1 LYEGKALKV
10 PVQPISEATA
20 LSENIGTSIDVHRL
34 VSIFRRR
41 LKLFVA
47 VAALIFAAA
56 ALITFQQVPKYTAMA
71 RVLIDQRKQQ
81 IIAADQTVT
90 SALPDE
96 ASAVDTETEV
106 LRSRSIAEN
115 VASEANLFN
124 DPDWNGTKARKG
136 LFSTL
141 FGWLSPESH
150 KPVDEQL
157 QRQQVVDKLLYG
169 LNVARANDTF
179 LIDVSY
185 TSPNPAD
192 ARKFANM
199 FANAY
204 ITDQIAAKYQA
215 TQRATEWLNARLGSI
230 RKQVNE
236 ADAAVQAY
244 KASHN
249 LLSSQGATLTEQEI
263 STLDQQLALARA
275 QQAEAEARL
284 ATAKSQLARGSTG
297 EDVGEALNSPVVQSL
312 RAQRAIASQ
321 QVADMSG
328 RYGDRHP
335 DLLKAK
341 RQLAD
346 IDTQIH
352 AEVTRIIS
360 NLEAQAQVARQHAA
374 SVAGSVNQ
382 TRNTLAGNN
391 QAGVKL
397 NELQRNADAA
407 NTLYSSFLDRFKQT
421 TAQQGME
428 QSDARVIS
436 PASIPT
442 SPSEPKIV
450 LDLAFGLITALVGAL
465 VAIILAEI
473 FDSGLTTADDIEHD
487 FGIPAL
493 GSIPA
498 LNSVVD
504 EEQGADLPEPY
515 DYIVQKPLSGFAET
529 FRTLRSSLLLCRT
542 GRAVKLVAITSS
554 LSDEGKT
561 TSSFCLARIC
571 ALSGDKTIV
580 IDCDLRRRG
589 FNSFIPE
596 EHEEGLIEV
605 LSGKRKVEDVIL
617 PDAETGATILPLGRS
632 PYTPR
637 DLFSSPAM
645 EQLLTELSKTYDL
658 VILDAPPVLA
668 VADARAIV
676 HRADAVVMLVKWR
689 STPRKAVESSL
700 KVLQASDAYI
710 AGITL
715 TRVNQRQQSK
725 FGYGDPAYYYGS
737 YEKYYTS

>member
-1 LYEGKALKV
+1 LKV
-10 PVQPISEATA
+10 SVQPISEMSTSADGI
-20 LSENIGTSIDVHRL
+20 NTSIDVHRL

-47 VAALIFAAA
+47 VAALIFTAA
-56 ALITFQQVPKYTAMA
+56 ALITFQQVPQYTATA

-81 IIAADQTVT
+81 IVAADQSVT
-90 SALPDE
+90 SGLPDE
-96 ASAVDTETEV
+96 SSAVDTETEV
-106 LRSRSIAEN
+106 LRSRSLGEN
-115 VASEANLFN
+115 VAGEASLFQ
-124 DPDWNGTKARKG
+124 DPDWNGTNGRKG
-136 LFSTL
+136 LINQVVSL
-141 FGWLSPESH
+141 ISPNGAAQ
-150 KPVDEQL
+150 VDPRIAHQK
-157 QRQQVVDKLLYG
+157 VVDKLLHG
-169 LNVARANDTF
+169 LDVARAGDTF
-179 LIDVSY
+179 MIDVSY
-185 TSPNPAD
+185 TAPTAAD
-192 ARKFANM
+192 AAKFANL

-215 TQRATEWLNARLGSI
+215 TQQATEWLNARLGSI
-230 RKQVNE
+230 RKQVNDAE
-236 ADAAVQAY
+236 AAVQGY

-275 QQAEAEARL
+275 EQAEQEARL
-284 ATAKSQLARGSTG
+284 ATAKSQLAHGSTG
-297 EDVGEALNSPVVQSL
+297 EDVGEALTSPVIQSL
-312 RAQRAIASQ
+312 RQQRAVASQ
-321 QVADMSG
+321 NVADMAG

-341 RQLAD
+341 RELAD
-346 IDTQIH
+346 IDSQIH
-352 AEVTRIIS
+352 AEISRIIS
-360 NLEAQAQVARQHAA
+360 NLEAQAQVAREHTR
-374 SVAGSVNQ
+374 SVEGSVSQ
-382 TRNTLAGNN
+382 TRTTLASNN
-391 QAGVKL
+391 EAGVKL

-407 NTLYSSFLDRFKQT
+407 NALYQSFLERFKQT

-442 SPSEPKIV
+442 SPSEPRII
-450 LDLAFGLITALVGAL
+450 LDLALGLVISLIGATLAMVG
-465 VAIILAEI
+465 AEI
-473 FDSGLTTADDIEHD
+473 FDSGLTTADDVEHD
-487 FGIPAL
+487 FGLPAL
-493 GSIPA
+493 GSIPT
-498 LNSVVD
+498 LDSVVD
-504 EEQGADLPEPY
+504 EDQDADLPEPY

-542 GRAVKLVAITSS
+542 GRPVKLVAITSS

-561 TSSFCLARIC
+561 TTSYCLARIS
-571 ALSGDKTIV
+571 ALSGDKVIV

-589 FNSFIPE
+589 FNSFVPE

-605 LSGKRKVEDVIL
+605 LSGKRTLDDVIL
-617 PDAETGATILPLGRS
+617 PDRETGASILPLGRS

-637 DLFSSPAM
+637 DLFSSSAM
-645 EQLLTELSKTYDL
+645 EQLLTELTKKYDL

-700 KVLQASDAYI
+700 KVLQGANAYI
-710 AGITL
+710 AGIAL

-725 FGYGDPAYYYGS
+725 YGYGDPAYYYGS

>member
-10 PVQPISEATA
+10 PVQPISETA
-20 LSENIGTSIDVHRL
+20 AHGENIGTSIDVHRL
-34 VSIFRRR
+34 VSTFRRR

-56 ALITFQQVPKYTAMA
+56 ALITFQQVPKYMATA

-81 IIAADQTVT
+81 IVANQAVM
-90 SALPDE
+90 SGLPDE

-106 LRSRSIAEN
+106 LRSRNIAES
-115 VASEANLFN
+115 VAGEANLFN
-124 DPDWNGTKARKG
+124 DPDWNGTNARQG
-136 LFSTL
+136 LFKTL
-141 FGWLSPESH
+141 FGWLSPQNQKLS
-150 KPVDEQL
+150 PDSPL
-157 QRQQVVDKLLYG
+157 QRQKVIDKLLYG

-185 TSPNPAD
+185 TSPSPAD
-192 ARKFANM
+192 AAKLANM

-215 TQRATEWLNARLGSI
+215 TQRASEWLNDRLGSI

-236 ADAAVQAY
+236 AEAAVQAY

-249 LLSSQGATLTEQEI
+249 LLSSQGYTLTEQEV

-297 EDVGEALNSPVVQSL
+297 DDVGEALNSPVVQSL

-352 AEVTRIIS
+352 AEITRVIS
-360 NLEAQAQVARQHAA
+360 NLEAQAHIASQHAN

-407 NTLYSSFLDRFKQT
+407 NALYTSFLDRFKQT

-436 PASIPT
+436 AASIPT

-450 LDLAFGLITALVGAL
+450 LDLAFGLITAIIGAM
-465 VAIILAEI
+465 VAIILPEI
-473 FDSGLTTADDIEHD
+473 FDNGLTTADDIEHD
-487 FGIPAL
+487 FGLPAL

-498 LNSVVD
+498 LDSVVD
-504 EEQGADLPEPY
+504 EEFGTDLPEPY

-561 TSSFCLARIC
+561 TSSFCLARIS
-571 ALSGDKTIV
+571 ALSGDKIIV

-596 EHEEGLIEV
+596 DHEEGLIEV
-605 LSGKRKVEDVIL
+605 LSGKRKVEEVIL
-617 PDAETGATILPLGRS
+617 RDADTGAVILPLGRS

-700 KVLQASDAYI
+700 KILQAADAYI

>member
-1 LYEGKALKV
+1 LKV
-10 PVQPISEATA
+10 PVQPISEAA
-20 LSENIGTSIDVHRL
+20 AYSETIGTAVDVHRL

-47 VAALIFAAA
+47 VACLIFAAA
-56 ALITFQQVPKYTAMA
+56 ALITFQQVPQYTAVA

-81 IIAADQTVT
+81 VVAADQTVM
-90 SALPDE
+90 SGLPDE
-96 ASAVDTETEV
+96 SGVVDTETEV

-115 VASEANLFN
+115 VASEANLFS
-124 DPDWNGTKARKG
+124 DPYWNGTKNGPG
-136 LFSTL
+136 LLKQLLAWMSPGNSTQAL
-141 FGWLSPESH
+141 D
-150 KPVDEQL
+150 KQL
-157 QRQQVVDKLLYG
+157 QRQRVVDKLLYG
-169 LNVARANDTF
+169 LNVARAADTF

-185 TSPNPAD
+185 TAPSPAD
-192 ARKFANM
+192 AAKFANL

-215 TQRATEWLNARLGSI
+215 TQRATEWLNDRLGSI

-275 QQAEAEARL
+275 QQAESEARL

-312 RAQRAIASQ
+312 RAQRALASQ
-321 QVADMSG
+321 KVADMAG

-341 RQLAD
+341 RELAD

-360 NLEAQAQVARQHAA
+360 NLEAQAQVARQHTA
-374 SVAGSVNQ
+374 SVQGSVSQ
-382 TRNTLAGNN
+382 TRTTLAGNN

-407 NTLYSSFLDRFKQT
+407 NALYISFLDRFKRT

-442 SPSEPKIV
+442 GASQPKIV
-450 LDLAFGLITALVGAL
+450 LDLSFGLIVALVGAL

-487 FGIPAL
+487 FGLPAL

-498 LNSVVD
+498 LDSVVD
-504 EEQGADLPEPY
+504 EEQGSDLPEPY

-542 GRAVKLVAITSS
+542 GRPVKLVAITSS

-561 TSSFCLARIC
+561 TTSFCLARIC

-580 IDCDLRRRG
+580 IDGDLRRRG
-589 FNSFIPE
+589 FNTFVPE

-605 LSGKRKVEDVIL
+605 LSGKRKIEEVIL
-617 PDAETGATILPLGRS
+617 PDPDTGAAILPLGRS

-637 DLFSSPAM
+637 DLFSSSAM
-645 EQLLTELSKTYDL
+645 EQLLTELTKTYDL
-658 VILDAPPVLA
+658 VILDAPPILA

-700 KVLQASDAYI
+700 KILQAADAYI
-710 AGITL
+710 AGVAL
-715 TRVNQRQQSK
+715 TRVDQKQQSK

>member
-1 LYEGKALKV
+1 MKP
-10 PVQPISEATA
+10 PVQPFPEITA
-20 LSENIGTSIDVHRL
+20 FGDPANTSIDVHRL
-34 VSIFRRR
+34 VSVFRRR

-47 VAALIFAAA
+47 VATLIFAAA
-56 ALITFQQVPKYTAMA
+56 ALITFQQIPQYTAVA

-81 IIAADQTVT
+81 IVADQSVM
-90 SALPDE
+90 SGLPDE
-96 ASAVDTETEV
+96 SSAVDTETEI
-106 LRSRSIAEN
+106 LRSRSVGES
-115 VASEANLFN
+115 VASQANLFS
-124 DPDWNGTKARKG
+124 DPNWTGANGRKS
-136 LFSTL
+136 LLRTVI
-141 FGWLSPESH
+141 GWLSPG
-150 KPVDEQL
+150 KPKAPD
-157 QRQQVVDKLLYG
+157 QQIEHQKVVDKLLQG
-169 LNVARANDTF
+169 LNVARANTTF

-185 TSPNPAD
+185 TNPKPSEA
-192 ARKFANM
+192 AKFANL
-199 FANAY
+199 FADAY

-215 TQRATEWLNARLGSI
+215 TQRATEWLNTRLASI

-236 ADAAVQAY
+236 ADGAVQAY
-244 KASHN
+244 KATHG
-249 LLSSQGATLTEQEI
+249 LLSAQGATLTEQEI
-263 STLDQQLALARA
+263 SSLDQQLALARA
-275 QQAEAEARL
+275 QQAEQEARL
-284 ATAKSQLARGSTG
+284 STARSQLSRGSTG
-297 EDVGEALNSPVVQSL
+297 EDVGEALTSPVVQSL
-312 RAQRAIASQ
+312 RQQRALASQ
-321 QVADMSG
+321 KVADMTG

-341 RQLAD
+341 RELAD
-346 IDTQIH
+346 IDTQIR
-352 AEVTRIIS
+352 AEIARIIS
-360 NLEAQAQVARQHAA
+360 NLEAQAQVARGHTR
-374 SVAGSVNQ
+374 SVEGSVNQ
-382 TRNTLAGNN
+382 TRSTLAGNN

-407 NTLYSSFLDRFKQT
+407 TTLYQSFLDRFKQT

-436 PASIPT
+436 PATIPT
-442 SPSEPKIV
+442 QPSQPKIV
-450 LDLAFGLITALVGAL
+450 LDLMLGL
-465 VAIILAEI
+465 VAALIGAMAALIVAEI

-487 FGIPAL
+487 FSLPAL
-493 GSIPA
+493 GSIPS
-498 LNSVVD
+498 LDSVVD
-504 EEQGADLPEPY
+504 EEQGAELPEPY

-561 TSSFCLARIC
+561 TTSFCLARIS

-589 FNSFIPE
+589 FNAFVPE
-596 EHEEGLIEV
+596 DHEEGLIEV
-605 LSGKRKVEDVIL
+605 LSGKRRIEEVIL
-617 PDAETGATILPLGRS
+617 PDPSTGASILPLGRS

-637 DLFSSPAM
+637 DLFSSAAM

-689 STPRKAVESSL
+689 STPRKAVEASL
-700 KVLQASDAYI
+700 KILNGADAFV
-710 AGITL
+710 AGIAL

>member
-1 LYEGKALKV
+1 MKV
-10 PVQPISEATA
+10 PVQPISEAA
-20 LSENIGTSIDVHRL
+20 FGENLATSIDVHRL

-41 LKLFVA
+41 LKLFIA
-47 VAALIFAAA
+47 VTALIFTAA
-56 ALITFQQVPKYTAMA
+56 ALITFQQVPQYTAVA
-71 RVLIDQRKQQ
+71 RVLIDQRKEQ
-81 IIAADQTVT
+81 IVADQSVT
-90 SALPDE
+90 SGLPDE
-96 ASAVDTETEV
+96 SSAVDTETEI
-106 LRSRSIAEN
+106 LRSRSVGESVAAE
-115 VASEANLFN
+115 VNLFA
-124 DPDWNGTKARKG
+124 DPEWTGSKNGKG
-136 LFSTL
+136 LLSGL
-141 FGWLSPESH
+141 IGWVSPRNTTAPDPQIEH
-150 KPVDEQL
+150 QK
-157 QRQQVVDKLLYG
+157 VVDRLLLG
-169 LNVARANDTF
+169 LTVARANNTF
-179 LIDVSY
+179 LIDVAY
-185 TSPNPAD
+185 TSPRPSD
-192 ARKFANM
+192 AAKFANL

-215 TQRATEWLNARLGSI
+215 TQRATEWLNTRLGSI

-236 ADAAVQAY
+236 AEAGVQAY

-263 STLDQQLALARA
+263 SSLDQQLAIARA
-275 QQAEAEARL
+275 QQAEQEARL

-312 RAQRAIASQ
+312 RQQRALASQ
-321 QVADMSG
+321 KVADMSG

-341 RQLAD
+341 RELAD

-352 AEVTRIIS
+352 AEITRIIS
-360 NLEAQAQVARQHAA
+360 NLEAQAQVARQHTR
-374 SVAGSVNQ
+374 SVEGSVSQ
-382 TRNTLAGNN
+382 TRTTLAGNN

-407 NTLYSSFLDRFKQT
+407 NTLYQSFLDRFKQT

-442 SPSEPKIV
+442 TPSEPKIM
-450 LDLAFGLITALVGAL
+450 LDLMLGL
-465 VAIILAEI
+465 VAALIGAMVALILAEI

-487 FGIPAL
+487 FGLPAL
-493 GSIPA
+493 GSIPS
-498 LNSVVD
+498 LDSVVD
-504 EEQGADLPEPY
+504 EDQTANLPAPY

-561 TSSFCLARIC
+561 TTSFCLARIS

-589 FNSFIPE
+589 FNSFVPE
-596 EHEEGLIEV
+596 DHEEGLIEV
-605 LSGKRKVEDVIL
+605 LSGKRKVEEVTLSD
-617 PDAETGATILPLGRS
+617 PGTGATILPLGRS

-637 DLFSSPAM
+637 DLFSSAAM
-645 EQLLTELSKTYDL
+645 EQLLTELSKKYDL

-700 KVLQASDAYI
+700 KILQGADAYV
-710 AGITL
+710 AGIAL

>member
-1 LYEGKALKV
+1 LKV
-10 PVQPISEATA
+10 PVQPISEAA
-20 LSENIGTSIDVHRL
+20 FGENLATSIDVHRL

-41 LKLFVA
+41 LKLFIA
-47 VAALIFAAA
+47 VTALIFTAA
-56 ALITFQQVPKYTAMA
+56 ALITFQQVPQYTAVA
-71 RVLIDQRKQQ
+71 RVLIDQRKEQ
-81 IIAADQTVT
+81 IVADQSVT
-90 SALPDE
+90 SGLPDE
-96 ASAVDTETEV
+96 SSAVDTETEI
-106 LRSRSIAEN
+106 LRSRS
-115 VASEANLFN
+115 VA
-124 DPDWNGTKARKG
+124 DPEWTGSKNGKG
-136 LFSTL
+136 LLSGL
-141 FGWLSPESH
+141 IGWVSPRNTTAPDPQIEH
-150 KPVDEQL
+150 QK
-157 QRQQVVDKLLYG
+157 VVDRLLLG
-169 LNVARANDTF
+169 LTVARANNTF
-179 LIDVSY
+179 LIDVAY
-185 TSPNPAD
+185 TSPRPSD
-192 ARKFANM
+192 AAKFANL

-215 TQRATEWLNARLGSI
+215 TQRATEWLNTRLGSI

-236 ADAAVQAY
+236 AEAGVQAY

-263 STLDQQLALARA
+263 SSLDQQLAIARA
-275 QQAEAEARL
+275 QQAEQEARL

-312 RAQRAIASQ
+312 RQQRALASQ
-321 QVADMSG
+321 KVADMSG

-341 RQLAD
+341 RELAD

-352 AEVTRIIS
+352 AEITRIIS
-360 NLEAQAQVARQHAA
+360 NLEAQAQVARQHTR
-374 SVAGSVNQ
+374 SVEGSVSQ
-382 TRNTLAGNN
+382 TRTTLAGNN

-407 NTLYSSFLDRFKQT
+407 NTLYQSFLDRFKQT

-442 SPSEPKIV
+442 TPSEPKIM
-450 LDLAFGLITALVGAL
+450 LDLMLGL
-465 VAIILAEI
+465 VAALIGAMVALILAEI

-487 FGIPAL
+487 FGLPAL
-493 GSIPA
+493 GSIPS
-498 LNSVVD
+498 LDSVVD
-504 EEQGADLPEPY
+504 EDQTANLPAPY

-561 TSSFCLARIC
+561 TTSFCLARIS

-589 FNSFIPE
+589 FNSFVPE
-596 EHEEGLIEV
+596 DHEEGLIEV
-605 LSGKRKVEDVIL
+605 LSGKRKVEEVTLSD
-617 PDAETGATILPLGRS
+617 PGTGATILPLGRS

-637 DLFSSPAM
+637 DLFSSAAM
-645 EQLLTELSKTYDL
+645 EQLLTELSKKYDL

-700 KVLQASDAYI
+700 KILQGADAYV
-710 AGITL
+710 AGIAL

>member
-1 LYEGKALKV
+1 MKA
-10 PVQPISEATA
+10 PVQSISDLAAFAEPANTA
-20 LSENIGTSIDVHRL
+20 IDIHRL
-34 VSIFRRR
+34 VSVFRRR

-47 VAALIFAAA
+47 VTALIFAAA
-56 ALITFQQVPKYTAMA
+56 ALITFQQVPQYTAVA

-81 IIAADQTVT
+81 TLAADQTVT
-90 SALPDE
+90 SGLPDE
-96 ASAVDTETEV
+96 SSAVDTETEV
-106 LRSRSIAEN
+106 LRSRSIGEN
-115 VASEANLFN
+115 VATQASLFS
-124 DPDWNGTKARKG
+124 DPDWTGANSRNGLLHQFMA
-136 LFSTL
+136 
-141 FGWLSPESH
+141 WISPGSATA
-150 KPVDEQL
+150 PNPQL
-157 QRQQVVDKLLYG
+157 EHQKIIDKLLRG
-169 LNVARANDTF
+169 LNVARAGDTF

-185 TSPNPAD
+185 TSPVPSD
-192 ARKFANM
+192 ATRFANL

-215 TQRATEWLNARLGSI
+215 TQQATEWLNARLGSI
-230 RKQVNE
+230 RKQVNDAE
-236 ADAAVQAY
+236 AAVQGY

-275 QQAEAEARL
+275 EQAEQEARL
-284 ATAKSQLARGSTG
+284 QTAKSQLAAGSTG

-312 RAQRAIASQ
+312 RQQRALASQ
-321 QVADMSG
+321 KVADMSG

-341 RQLAD
+341 RELAD

-352 AEVTRIIS
+352 AEITRIIS
-360 NLEAQAQVARQHAA
+360 NLEAQAQVARQHTR
-374 SVAGSVNQ
+374 SVEGSVNQ
-382 TRNTLAGNN
+382 TRTTLAGNN

-407 NTLYSSFLDRFKQT
+407 NTLYQSFLDRFKQT
-421 TAQQGME
+421 SAQQGME

-442 SPSEPKIV
+442 SPSQPKII
-450 LDLAFGLITALVGAL
+450 LDLMLGL
-465 VAIILAEI
+465 VAALIGAMVALIIAEI

-487 FGIPAL
+487 FGLPAI
-493 GSIPA
+493 GSIPS
-498 LNSVVD
+498 LDSVVD
-504 EEQGADLPEPY
+504 EDPDVELPEPY

-561 TSSFCLARIC
+561 TSSFCLARIS

-589 FNSFIPE
+589 FNSFVPE
-596 EHEEGLIEV
+596 DHEEGLIEV
-605 LSGKRKVEDVIL
+605 LSGKRKVEDVIIT
-617 PDAETGATILPLGRS
+617 DTSTGASILPLGRS

-637 DLFSSPAM
+637 DLFSSVVM
-645 EQLLTELSKTYDL
+645 EKLLAELSKNYDL

-700 KVLQASDAYI
+700 RILRSADAYV
-710 AGITL
+710 AGIAL
-715 TRVNQRQQSK
+715 TRVNQREQSK

>member
-1 LYEGKALKV
+1 LKV
-10 PVQPISEATA
+10 SVQPISEMSTSADGI
-20 LSENIGTSIDVHRL
+20 NTSIDVHRL

-47 VAALIFAAA
+47 VAALIFTAA
-56 ALITFQQVPKYTAMA
+56 ALITFQQVPQYTATA

-81 IIAADQTVT
+81 IVAADQSVT
-90 SALPDE
+90 SGLPDE
-96 ASAVDTETEV
+96 SSAVDTETEV
-106 LRSRSIAEN
+106 LRSRSLGEN
-115 VASEANLFN
+115 VAGEASLFQ
-124 DPDWNGTKARKG
+124 DPDWNGTNGRKG
-136 LFSTL
+136 LINQIVSL
-141 FGWLSPESH
+141 ISPNGAAQ
-150 KPVDEQL
+150 VDPRIAHQK
-157 QRQQVVDKLLYG
+157 VVDKLLHG
-169 LNVARANDTF
+169 LDVARAGDTF
-179 LIDVSY
+179 MIDVSY
-185 TSPNPAD
+185 TAPTAAD
-192 ARKFANM
+192 AAKFANL

-215 TQRATEWLNARLGSI
+215 TQQATEWLNARLGSI
-230 RKQVNE
+230 RKQVNDAE
-236 ADAAVQAY
+236 AAVQGY

-275 QQAEAEARL
+275 EQAEQEARL
-284 ATAKSQLARGSTG
+284 ATAKSQLAHGSTG
-297 EDVGEALNSPVVQSL
+297 EDVGEALTSPVIQSL
-312 RAQRAIASQ
+312 RQQRAVASQ
-321 QVADMSG
+321 NVADMAG

-341 RQLAD
+341 RELAD
-346 IDTQIH
+346 IDSQIH
-352 AEVTRIIS
+352 AEISRIIS
-360 NLEAQAQVARQHAA
+360 NLEAQAQVAREHTR
-374 SVAGSVNQ
+374 SVEGSVSQ
-382 TRNTLAGNN
+382 TRTTLASNN
-391 QAGVKL
+391 EAGVKL

-407 NTLYSSFLDRFKQT
+407 NALYQSFLERFKQT

-442 SPSEPKIV
+442 SPSEPRIV
-450 LDLAFGLITALVGAL
+450 LDLALGLVISLIGATLAMVG
-465 VAIILAEI
+465 AEI
-473 FDSGLTTADDIEHD
+473 FDSGLTTADDVEHD
-487 FGIPAL
+487 FGLPAL
-493 GSIPA
+493 GSIPT
-498 LNSVVD
+498 LDSVVD
-504 EEQGADLPEPY
+504 EDQDADLPEPY

-542 GRAVKLVAITSS
+542 GRPVKLVAITSS

-561 TSSFCLARIC
+561 TTSYCLARIS
-571 ALSGDKTIV
+571 ALSGDKVIV

-589 FNSFIPE
+589 FNSFVPE

-605 LSGKRKVEDVIL
+605 LSGKRTLDDVIL
-617 PDAETGATILPLGRS
+617 PDRETGASILPLGRS

-637 DLFSSPAM
+637 DLFSSSAM
-645 EQLLTELSKTYDL
+645 EQLLTELTKKYDL

-700 KVLQASDAYI
+700 KVLQGANAYI
-710 AGITL
+710 AGIAL

-725 FGYGDPAYYYGS
+725 YGYGDPAYYYGS

>member
-1 LYEGKALKV
+1 MKV
-10 PVQPISEATA
+10 PVQPISETA
-20 LSENIGTSIDVHRL
+20 AHGENIGTSIDVHRL
-34 VSIFRRR
+34 VSTFRRR

-56 ALITFQQVPKYTAMA
+56 ALITFQQVPKYMATA

-81 IIAADQTVT
+81 IVANQAVM
-90 SALPDE
+90 SGLPDE

-106 LRSRSIAEN
+106 LRSRNIAES
-115 VASEANLFN
+115 VAGEANLFN
-124 DPDWNGTKARKG
+124 DPDWNGTNARQG
-136 LFSTL
+136 LFKTL
-141 FGWLSPESH
+141 FGWLSPQNQKLS
-150 KPVDEQL
+150 PDSPL
-157 QRQQVVDKLLYG
+157 QRQKVIDKLLYG

-185 TSPNPAD
+185 TSPSPAD
-192 ARKFANM
+192 AAKLANM

-215 TQRATEWLNARLGSI
+215 TQRASEWLNDRLGSI

-236 ADAAVQAY
+236 AEAAVQAY

-249 LLSSQGATLTEQEI
+249 LLSSQGYTLTEQEV

-297 EDVGEALNSPVVQSL
+297 DDVGEALNSPVVQSL

-352 AEVTRIIS
+352 AEITRVIS
-360 NLEAQAQVARQHAA
+360 NLEAQAHIASQHAN

-407 NTLYSSFLDRFKQT
+407 NALYTSFLDRFKQT

-436 PASIPT
+436 AASIPT

-450 LDLAFGLITALVGAL
+450 LDLAFGLITAIIGAM

-487 FGIPAL
+487 FGLPAL

-498 LNSVVD
+498 LDSVVD
-504 EEQGADLPEPY
+504 EEFGTDLPEPY

-561 TSSFCLARIC
+561 TSSFCLARIS
-571 ALSGDKTIV
+571 ALSGDKIIV

-596 EHEEGLIEV
+596 DHEEGLIEV
-605 LSGKRKVEDVIL
+605 LSGKRKVEEVIL
-617 PDAETGATILPLGRS
+617 RDADTGAVILPLGRS

-700 KVLQASDAYI
+700 KILQAADAYI

>member
-1 LYEGKALKV
+1 LKV
-10 PVQPISEATA
+10 PVQPISEAA
-20 LSENIGTSIDVHRL
+20 VHGENIGTSIDVHRL

-56 ALITFQQVPKYTAMA
+56 ALITFQQVPRYTAMS

-81 IIAADQTVT
+81 IVAADQSVT
-90 SALPDE
+90 SNLPDE
-96 ASAVDTETEV
+96 SSAVDTETEV

-124 DPDWNGTKARKG
+124 DPDWNGTKSRQG
-136 LFSTL
+136 LLKTL
-141 FGWLSPESH
+141 FGWMSPEPKKLSPND
-150 KPVDEQL
+150 PL
-157 QRQQVVDKLLYG
+157 QRQKVVDRLLGG
-169 LNVARANDTF
+169 LNVARAGDTF

-185 TSPNPAD
+185 TSPNAED
-192 ARKFANM
+192 ATKFANL

-230 RKQVNE
+230 RRQVNDAE
-236 ADAAVQAY
+236 AAVQAY

-249 LLSSQGATLTEQEI
+249 LLSSQGFTLTEQEV

-297 EDVGEALNSPVVQSL
+297 EDVGEALNSPVVQGL
-312 RAQRAIASQ
+312 RAQRAVASQ

-352 AEVTRIIS
+352 AEVTRVIS
-360 NLEAQAQVARQHAA
+360 NLEAQAQVARQHAG

-407 NTLYSSFLDRFKQT
+407 NALYTSFLDRFKQT

-442 SPSEPKIV
+442 SPSEPKIA
-450 LDLAFGLITALVGAL
+450 LDLSFGVIVALVGAL
-465 VAIILAEI
+465 AAIILAEI

-487 FGIPAL
+487 FGLPAL

-498 LNSVVD
+498 LDSVVD

-561 TSSFCLARIC
+561 TSSFCLARIS

-589 FNSFIPE
+589 FNSFVPE
-596 EHEEGLIEV
+596 DHEEGLIEV
-605 LSGKRKVEDVIL
+605 LSGKRKVEDVVL
-617 PDAETGATILPLGRS
+617 PDADTGAVILPLGRS

-658 VILDAPPVLA
+658 IILDAPPVLA

-700 KVLQASDAYI
+700 KILQAADAYV

>member
-10 PVQPISEATA
+10 PVQPISEAA
-20 LSENIGTSIDVHRL
+20 AFSENIGTAIDVHRL

-106 LRSRSIAEN
+106 LRSRSIAES
-115 VASEANLFN
+115 VAAEANLFS

-136 LFSTL
+136 LFKTL
-141 FGWLSPESH
+141 FGWLSPQDQ

-157 QRQQVVDKLLYG
+157 QRQQVVDRLLYG

-297 EDVGEALNSPVVQSL
+297 EDVGEALNSPVVQGL
-312 RAQRAIASQ
+312 RAQRAVASQ

-352 AEVTRIIS
+352 AEVTRVIS
-360 NLEAQAQVARQHAA
+360 NLEAQAHIARQHAS
-374 SVAGSVNQ
+374 SVAGSVSQ

-605 LSGKRKVEDVIL
+605 LSGKRKVEEVIL

>member
-10 PVQPISEATA
+10 PVQPISETA
-20 LSENIGTSIDVHRL
+20 AHGENIGTSIDVHRL
-34 VSIFRRR
+34 VSTFRRR

-56 ALITFQQVPKYTAMA
+56 ALITFQQVPKYMATA

-81 IIAADQTVT
+81 IVANQAVM
-90 SALPDE
+90 SGLPDE

-106 LRSRSIAEN
+106 LRSRNIAES
-115 VASEANLFN
+115 VAGEANLFN
-124 DPDWNGTKARKG
+124 DPDWNGTNARQG
-136 LFSTL
+136 LFKTL
-141 FGWLSPESH
+141 FGWLSPQNQKLS
-150 KPVDEQL
+150 PDSPL
-157 QRQQVVDKLLYG
+157 QRQKVIDKLLYG

-185 TSPNPAD
+185 TSPSPAD
-192 ARKFANM
+192 AAKLANM

-215 TQRATEWLNARLGSI
+215 TQRASEWLNDRLGSI

-236 ADAAVQAY
+236 AEAAVQAY

-249 LLSSQGATLTEQEI
+249 LLSSQGYTLTEQEV

-297 EDVGEALNSPVVQSL
+297 DDVGEALNSPVVQSL

-352 AEVTRIIS
+352 AEITRVIS
-360 NLEAQAQVARQHAA
+360 NLEAQAHIASQHAN

-407 NTLYSSFLDRFKQT
+407 NALYTSFLDRFKQT

-436 PASIPT
+436 AASIPT

-450 LDLAFGLITALVGAL
+450 LDLAFGLITAIIGAM

-487 FGIPAL
+487 FGLPAL

-498 LNSVVD
+498 LDSVVD
-504 EEQGADLPEPY
+504 EEFGTDLPEPY

-561 TSSFCLARIC
+561 TSSFCLARIS
-571 ALSGDKTIV
+571 ALSGDKIIV

-596 EHEEGLIEV
+596 DHEEGLIEV
-605 LSGKRKVEDVIL
+605 LSGKRKVEEVIL
-617 PDAETGATILPLGRS
+617 RDADTGAVILPLGRS

-700 KVLQASDAYI
+700 KILQAADAYI

>member
-1 LYEGKALKV
+1 MA
-10 PVQPISEATA
+10 I
-20 LSENIGTSIDVHRL
+20 
-34 VSIFRRR
+34 
-41 LKLFVA
+41 
-47 VAALIFAAA
+47 AALIFAAA
-56 ALITFQQVPKYTAMA
+56 ALITFQQVPRYTAMA

-115 VASEANLFN
+115 VAVEANLFN
-124 DPDWNGTKARKG
+124 DPDWNGTKDRKG
-136 LFSTL
+136 LFKTL
-141 FGWLSPESH
+141 FGWMTPQGH
-150 KPVDEQL
+150 KPALDDQL
-157 QRQQVVDKLLYG
+157 RRQKVVDKLLYG
-169 LNVARANDTF
+169 LNVARADDTF

-185 TSPNPAD
+185 TSASPAE

-284 ATAKSQLARGSTG
+284 ATAKSQLAQGSTG
-297 EDVGEALNSPVVQSL
+297 EDVGEALNSPVVQGL
-312 RAQRAIASQ
+312 RAQRAVASQ

-352 AEVTRIIS
+352 AEVTRVIS
-360 NLEAQAQVARQHAA
+360 NLEAQAHIARQHAG
-374 SVAGSVNQ
+374 SVAGSVSA
-382 TRNTLAGNN
+382 TRSTLAGNN

-442 SPSEPKIV
+442 TPSEPKIV
-450 LDLAFGLITALVGAL
+450 LDLAFGMIIALVGAL
-465 VAIILAEI
+465 VAIILAEV

-498 LNSVVD
+498 LDSVVD

-561 TSSFCLARIC
+561 TSSFCLARISR
-571 ALSGDKTIV
+571 LV
-580 IDCDLRRRG
+580 
-589 FNSFIPE
+589 
-596 EHEEGLIEV
+596 
-605 LSGKRKVEDVIL
+605 
-617 PDAETGATILPLGRS
+617 GRQ
-632 PYTPR
+632 
-637 DLFSSPAM
+637 D
-645 EQLLTELSKTYDL
+645 
-658 VILDAPPVLA
+658 
-668 VADARAIV
+668 
-676 HRADAVVMLVKWR
+676 HRH
-689 STPRKAVESSL
+689 
-700 KVLQASDAYI
+700 
-710 AGITL
+710 
-715 TRVNQRQQSK
+715 
-725 FGYGDPAYYYGS
+725 
-737 YEKYYTS
+737 

>member
-1 LYEGKALKV
+1 LKP
-10 PVQPISEATA
+10 PVQSFSELT
-20 LSENIGTSIDVHRL
+20 SFGDSVNTSIDVHRL
-34 VSIFRRR
+34 VSVFRRR

-47 VAALIFAAA
+47 VATLIFAAA
-56 ALITFQQVPKYTAMA
+56 ALITFQQIPQYTAVA

-81 IIAADQTVT
+81 IVADQSVT
-90 SALPDE
+90 SGLPDE
-96 ASAVDTETEV
+96 SSAVDTETEI
-106 LRSRSIAEN
+106 LRSRSVGES
-115 VASEANLFN
+115 VASQANLFS
-124 DPDWNGTKARKG
+124 DPNWTGANGRKG
-136 LFSTL
+136 VLRTIIGWFSS
-141 FGWLSPESH
+141 G
-150 KPVDEQL
+150 KPPAPD
-157 QRQQVVDKLLYG
+157 QQIEHQKVVDRLLQG
-169 LNVARANDTF
+169 LNVARANTTF

-185 TSPNPAD
+185 TNPKPSEA
-192 ARKFANM
+192 AKFANM
-199 FANAY
+199 FAEAY

-215 TQRATEWLNARLGSI
+215 TQRATEWLNTRLASI

-236 ADAAVQAY
+236 ADGAVQAY
-244 KASHN
+244 KATHG
-249 LLSSQGATLTEQEI
+249 LLSAQGATLTEQEI
-263 STLDQQLALARA
+263 SSLDQQLALARA
-275 QQAEAEARL
+275 QQAEQEARL
-284 ATAKSQLARGSTG
+284 STARSQLSRGSTG
-297 EDVGEALNSPVVQSL
+297 EDVGEALTSPVVQSL
-312 RAQRAIASQ
+312 RQQRALASQ
-321 QVADMSG
+321 KVADMTG

-341 RQLAD
+341 RELAD
-346 IDTQIH
+346 IDTQIK
-352 AEVTRIIS
+352 AEIARIIS
-360 NLEAQAQVARQHAA
+360 NLEAQAQVARGHTR
-374 SVAGSVNQ
+374 SVEGSVSQ
-382 TRNTLAGNN
+382 TRSTLAGNN

-407 NTLYSSFLDRFKQT
+407 TTLYQSFLDRFKQT

-436 PASIPT
+436 PATIPT
-442 SPSEPKIV
+442 QPSQPKIT
-450 LDLAFGLITALVGAL
+450 LDLMLGVVAALIGAMVALIV
-465 VAIILAEI
+465 AEI

-487 FGIPAL
+487 FSLPAL
-493 GSIPA
+493 GSIPS
-498 LNSVVD
+498 LDSVVD
-504 EEQGADLPEPY
+504 EEQGAELPEPY

-561 TSSFCLARIC
+561 TTSFCLARIS

-589 FNSFIPE
+589 FNAFVPE
-596 EHEEGLIEV
+596 DHEEGLIEV
-605 LSGKRKVEDVIL
+605 LSGKRKIEEVIL
-617 PDAETGATILPLGRS
+617 PDPGTGASILPLGRS

-637 DLFSSPAM
+637 DLFSSAAM

-689 STPRKAVESSL
+689 STPRKAVEASL
-700 KVLQASDAYI
+700 KILNGADAFV
-710 AGITL
+710 AGIAL

>member
-1 LYEGKALKV
+1 LYEGKALKA
-10 PVQPISEATA
+10 PVQSISDLATFA
-20 LSENIGTSIDVHRL
+20 EPANTAIDVHRL
-34 VSIFRRR
+34 VSVFRRR

-47 VAALIFAAA
+47 VTTLIFAAA
-56 ALITFQQVPKYTAMA
+56 ALITFQQVPQYTAVA

-81 IIAADQTVT
+81 TLAADQSVT
-90 SALPDE
+90 SGLPDE
-96 ASAVDTETEV
+96 SSAVDTETEV
-106 LRSRSIAEN
+106 LRSRSVGEN
-115 VASEANLFN
+115 VATQANLFS
-124 DPDWNGTKARKG
+124 DPDWTGANSRNGLLHQVT
-136 LFSTL
+136 T
-141 FGWLSPESH
+141 WLLPGGVTA
-150 KPVDEQL
+150 PNPQL
-157 QRQQVVDKLLYG
+157 EHQKIIDKLLRG
-169 LNVARANDTF
+169 LNVARAGDTF

-185 TSPNPAD
+185 TSPVPSD
-192 ARKFANM
+192 ATKFANL
-199 FANAY
+199 FASAY

-215 TQRATEWLNARLGSI
+215 TQQATEWLNARLGSI
-230 RKQVNE
+230 RKQVNDAE
-236 ADAAVQAY
+236 AAVQGY

-275 QQAEAEARL
+275 EQAEQEARL
-284 ATAKSQLARGSTG
+284 QTAKSQLARGSTG

-312 RAQRAIASQ
+312 RQQRALASQ
-321 QVADMSG
+321 KVADMSG

-341 RQLAD
+341 RELAD

-352 AEVTRIIS
+352 AEITRIIS
-360 NLEAQAQVARQHAA
+360 NLEAQAQVARQHTR
-374 SVAGSVNQ
+374 SVEGSVSQ
-382 TRNTLAGNN
+382 TRTTLAGNN

-407 NTLYSSFLDRFKQT
+407 NTLYQSFLDRFKQT
-421 TAQQGME
+421 SAQQGME

-442 SPSEPKIV
+442 SPSQPKII
-450 LDLAFGLITALVGAL
+450 LDLALGL
-465 VAIILAEI
+465 VAALIGAMVALIVAEI

-487 FGIPAL
+487 FGLPAI
-493 GSIPA
+493 GSIPS
-498 LNSVVD
+498 LDSVVD
-504 EEQGADLPEPY
+504 EDQDVELPEPY

-561 TSSFCLARIC
+561 TSSFCLARIS

-589 FNSFIPE
+589 FNSFVPE
-596 EHEEGLIEV
+596 DHEEGLIEV
-605 LSGKRKVEDVIL
+605 LSGKRKVEDVIVAD
-617 PDAETGATILPLGRS
+617 PSTGASILPLGRS

-637 DLFSSPAM
+637 DLFSSVAM
-645 EQLLTELSKTYDL
+645 EKLLTELSKNYDL

-700 KVLQASDAYI
+700 RILRSADAYV
-710 AGITL
+710 AGIAL
-715 TRVNQRQQSK
+715 TRVNQREQSK

>member
-1 LYEGKALKV
+1 LKV
-10 PVQPISEATA
+10 SVQPISEMST
-20 LSENIGTSIDVHRL
+20 SGDGMSTSIDVHRL

-47 VAALIFAAA
+47 VAALIFTAA
-56 ALITFQQVPKYTAMA
+56 ALITFQQVPQYTATA

-81 IIAADQTVT
+81 IVAADQSVT
-90 SALPDE
+90 SGLPDE
-96 ASAVDTETEV
+96 SSAVDTETEV
-106 LRSRSIAEN
+106 LRSRSLGEN
-115 VASEANLFN
+115 VATEASLFQ
-124 DPDWNGTKARKG
+124 DPDWNGANSRKG
-136 LFSTL
+136 IINELVSFI
-141 FGWLSPESH
+141 SPNGNAAVDPRISH
-150 KPVDEQL
+150 QK
-157 QRQQVVDKLLYG
+157 VVDKLLHG
-169 LNVARANDTF
+169 LDVARTGDTF
-179 LIDVSY
+179 MIDVSY
-185 TSPNPAD
+185 TAPTASD
-192 ARKFANM
+192 AAKFANL

-215 TQRATEWLNARLGSI
+215 TQQATEWLNARLGSI
-230 RKQVNE
+230 RKQVDDAE
-236 ADAAVQAY
+236 AAVQGY
-244 KASHN
+244 KVSHN

-275 QQAEAEARL
+275 QEAEQEARL
-284 ATAKSQLARGSTG
+284 ATAKSQLAHGSTG
-297 EDVGEALNSPVVQSL
+297 DDVGEALNSPVIQAL
-312 RAQRAIASQ
+312 RQQRAVASQ
-321 QVADMSG
+321 KVADMSG

-341 RQLAD
+341 RELAD
-346 IDTQIH
+346 IDTQIQ
-352 AEVTRIIS
+352 AEIARIIS
-360 NLEAQAQVARQHAA
+360 NLEAQAQVARQHTR
-374 SVAGSVNQ
+374 SVEGSVSQ
-382 TRNTLAGNN
+382 TRSTLATNN
-391 QAGVKL
+391 VAGVKL

-407 NTLYSSFLDRFKQT
+407 NALYQSFLERFKQT

-442 SPSEPKIV
+442 SPSEPRII
-450 LDLAFGLITALVGAL
+450 LDLALGLVIALIGAVLAMVG
-465 VAIILAEI
+465 AEI
-473 FDSGLTTADDIEHD
+473 FDSGLTTADDVEHD
-487 FGIPAL
+487 FGLPAL
-493 GSIPA
+493 GSIPT
-498 LNSVVD
+498 LDSVVD
-504 EEQGADLPEPY
+504 EDQGANLPEPY

-542 GRAVKLVAITSS
+542 GRPVKLVAITSS

-561 TSSFCLARIC
+561 TTSYCLARIS
-571 ALSGDKTIV
+571 ALSGDKVIV

-589 FNSFIPE
+589 FNSFVPE

-605 LSGKRKVEDVIL
+605 LSGKRSLDEVIL
-617 PDAETGATILPLGRS
+617 PDRETGASILPLGRS

-637 DLFSSPAM
+637 DLFSSSAM
-645 EQLLTELSKTYDL
+645 EQLLTDLTKKYDL

-700 KVLQASDAYI
+700 KVLQGANAYI
-710 AGITL
+710 AGIAL